1 MCRLFGLNAGRRQV
15 HDRYWLL
22 SAPDSVSAES
32 RRNPDGTGIGWFDA
46 AGAPHVFKR
55 PIAAHLDPEFKRI
68 ARDVDATTVVSHVRA
83 ATIGKD
89 TVANCHPFLIDG
101 RLMAHNGGFGDLGKV
116 DARLAQVGRQ
126 ALGST
131 DSERFALLIAA
142 ETAQRGGDVGA
153 GITAAAQWLADN
165 VPLYSLN
172 TIVITAGNLWAL
184 RYPDQRAL
192 RVARR
197 SIQTSTGKPTP
208 TWHGRSSWAEHLLTS
223 DRPAPVVVVAS
234 EEIDGSPDWRQLDP
248 GELLHVT
255 SGLEV
260 TSAMAVD
267 HPPWRLALPPEPDP
281 NVET

>member
-1 MCRLFGLNAGRRQV
+1 MCRLFGLNAGHRLV

-68 ARDVDATTVVSHVRA
+68 ARDVDATTVISHVRA
-83 ATIGKD
+83 ATAGPNTI
-89 TVANCHPFLIDG
+89 ANCHPFLVDG
-101 RLMAHNGGFGDLGKV
+101 RLMAHNGGFGDLVKV
-116 DARLAQVGRQ
+116 DARLRQFRRRAVGR
-126 ALGST
+126 T
-131 DSERFALLIAA
+131 DSERFALLIAV
-142 ETAQRGGDVGA
+142 ETQRHDGDVGA
-153 GITAAAQWLADN
+153 GIAAAAQWLASN

-192 RVARR
+192 RVGKR
-197 SIQTSTGKPTP
+197 SIQASTGAPQP
-208 TWHGRSSWAEHLLTS
+208 TWQGRSSWAEHLFTA
-223 DRPAPVVVVAS
+223 DRPAAVVVVAS
-234 EEIDGSPDWRQLDP
+234 EAIDATSDWRLLEP
-248 GELLHVT
+248 GELLHV
-255 SGLEV
+255 SADLKV
-260 TSAMAVD
+260 TSTMALD
-267 HPPWRLALPPEPDP
+267 HPPHELVLPTEPDP